1 MCFSDIPK
9 FVKQNNISVQV
20 IGYEKET
27 YFPAYQTYPELEKHV
42 SLLLFEKD
50 GESHYCL
57 IRNVDRML
65 SSQTKHNGK
74 RLHCSYC
81 FHGFGTEKLLN
92 NHREYCQKHGYQV
105 VMYPG
110 PEEQEMK
117 FTQVGKMLR
126 VPFVIYAD
134 FECILERTG
143 EDGKINS
150 HKPCGYSYLVVSDDE
165 NYQPEIVTYSD
176 ENVLEHFFESILS
189 ETTKLMEKIRTNK
202 TMIFNDED
210 KRKYEKST
218 VCHICEKTILKNE
231 EHIPKKD
238 RLGSKVRDHC
248 HLTGKFRGAA
258 HSKCNL
264 AYRVPHFIPVFFH
277 NLEGYDSHLLMQKL
291 GKYVQHK
298 ITCIAKSMEKYISF
312 NMGRIRFLDSCNF
325 MSESLGNLVNN
336 LATDGD
342 KYFHHMKRHF
352 PNEVERNLLIRK
364 GVYPYEWMDN
374 MNKMNYTNLPL
385 QENFYSTLTMQ
396 HITDEDY
403 KHAQNVWNTF
413 GMSTMKDY
421 HDLYLQT
428 DVLLLADC
436 FENFRRKCLDFYKL
450 DPAHFYTTP
459 GLSWNAALQ
468 MTGVKLELLT
478 EEGMHLMVEEGVK
491 RRSEH
496 NNNKTC
502 KS

>member
-1 MCFSDIPK
+1 M
-9 FVKQNNISVQV
+9 
-20 IGYEKET
+20 
-27 YFPAYQTYPELEKHV
+27 
-42 SLLLFEKD
+42 
-50 GESHYCL
+50 
-57 IRNVDRML
+57 
-65 SSQTKHNGK
+65 
-74 RLHCSYC
+74 
-81 FHGFGTEKLLN
+81 
-92 NHREYCQKHGYQV
+92 
-105 VMYPG
+105 
-110 PEEQEMK
+110 
-117 FTQVGKMLR
+117 
-126 VPFVIYAD
+126 
-134 FECILERTG
+134 
-143 EDGKINS
+143 
-150 HKPCGYSYLVVSDDE
+150 VVSDDE

-189 ETTKLMEKIRTNK
+189 ETTKLMEKLRTNK

-342 KYFHHMKRHF
+342 KY
-352 PNEVERNLLIRK
+352 
-364 GVYPYEWMDN
+364 
-374 MNKMNYTNLPL
+374 
-385 QENFYSTLTMQ
+385 STT
-396 HITDEDY
+396 
-403 KHAQNVWNTF
+403 
-413 GMSTMKDY
+413 
-421 HDLYLQT
+421 
-428 DVLLLADC
+428 
-436 FENFRRKCLDFYKL
+436 
-450 DPAHFYTTP
+450 
-459 GLSWNAALQ
+459 
-468 MTGVKLELLT
+468 
-478 EEGMHLMVEEGVK
+478 
-491 RRSEH
+491 
-496 NNNKTC
+496 
-502 KS
+502 